1 VQKEGGVMTAIKRI
15 PVSQSEK
22 DYTAHVLCALSDFGA
37 GSGDWQTMV
46 DHAVHSRK
54 RGLTVHACVMAWL
67 YAHPVEM
74 QRVYTETQHEEG
86 RR

>member
-1 VQKEGGVMTAIKRI
+1 MTAIKRI